1 MSNVDGHKLEGRKA
15 VVTGAASG
23 IGLASARRFAAEGAT
38 VALWD
43 RDPDTLAE
51 AVKTVAADGGE
62 AHGIEV
68 DVADV
73 ASIATAAAE
82 TLRLLGRVT
91 VLMNNAGVF
100 DGFASIMDTD
110 DDLWNRV
117 IGIN

>member
-1 MSNVDGHKLEGRKA
+1 MKVYQ
-15 VVTGAASG
+15 
-23 IGLASARRFAAEGAT
+23 GLAKAFAAEGAT

-82 TLRLLGRVT
+82 TLRLLIPR
-91 VLMNNAGVF
+91 LERKSDRSWRDRIEAGVA
-100 DGFASIMDTD
+100 DWWKVMEARAMNEADPLNPQPHAVAGECQGT
-110 DDLWNRV
+110 
-117 IGIN
+117 